1 MSDDPL
7 YNRLREQ
14 SWRRQLTG
22 PEQAELRVW
31 LSAHPEAQDDWEAEA
46 GLNGGLSRL
55 PDAPVPGNFTARVLQ
70 AVEHEA
76 AAGLR
81 PREGKWLVWPW
92 RRWLPKVAFAVV
104 IVGAGFVS
112 YQKVEAANRRKLAES
127 VAVVS
132 SVSSLPSPDILKDFD
147 AIRALN
153 STPPPDE
160 ELLMVF
166 Q

>member
-1 MSDDPL
+1 M
-7 YNRLREQ
+7 
-14 SWRRQLTG
+14 
-22 PEQAELRVW
+22 
-31 LSAHPEAQDDWEAEA
+31 
-46 GLNGGLSRL
+46 
-55 PDAPVPGNFTARVLQ
+55 
-70 AVEHEA
+70 
-76 AAGLR
+76 
-81 PREGKWLVWPW
+81 
-92 RRWLPKVAFAVV
+92 PKVAFAVV